1 MAGEKMSSE
10 ALWLFKQ
17 LNLHLEL
24 EGRFQPREK
33 GLSLIEGAAEVR
45 GAAGLG
51 WLRSGGGRRQE
62 IKPEGFPFGRRE
74 RCLSFEEL
82 IVFPANAAR
91 LLF

>member
-1 MAGEKMSSE
+1 MSSE

-45 GAAGLG
+45 GAAGGWAGLG
-51 WLRSGGGRRQE
+51 ACGGR
-62 IKPEGFPFGRRE
+62 EGGSSLRRAGNK
-74 RCLSFEEL
+74 
-82 IVFPANAAR
+82 IWGV
-91 LLF
+91 LFQNTL